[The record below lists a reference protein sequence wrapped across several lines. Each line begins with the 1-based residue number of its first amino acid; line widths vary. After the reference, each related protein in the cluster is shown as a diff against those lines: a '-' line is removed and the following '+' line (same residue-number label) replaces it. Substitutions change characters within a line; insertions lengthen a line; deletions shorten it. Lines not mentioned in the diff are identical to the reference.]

1 MDDQITIIG
10 SSYFQPISE
19 LFESMLRASPPDRTK
34 KSNYRENGYAAAL
47 VVLIVTLLESYVS
60 RLRFVRHNEI
70 VSSRSVPE
78 TLTHLFPDF
87 PNKEELLEVFLLRN
101 IVIHNHVWHLD
112 TSNPESE
119 AKTIH
124 SPLDL
129 GFDVNQHY
137 RSIVD
142 SETRRTK
149 RLGFP
154 VDPSAV
160 DRYDVK
166 RVFEIVW
173 GTLSFMNRKN
183 FSHTPLAGRTVVF
196 RKTRVSFESI
206 SGYVV

>member
-1 MDDQITIIG
+1 M
-10 SSYFQPISE
+10 
-19 LFESMLRASPPDRTK
+19 
-34 KSNYRENGYAAAL
+34 
-47 VVLIVTLLESYVS
+47 S

-70 VSSRSVPE
+70 VSSRSVPD
-78 TLTHLFPDF
+78 LLAHLFPDL
-87 PNKEELLEVFLLRN
+87 PNKEELVEVFLLRN

-119 AKTIH
+119 ARTIQ

-129 GFDVNQHY
+129 GFDVNRYY

-173 GTLSFMNRKN
+173 VTLSLMNRKD
-183 FSHTPLAGRTVVF
+183 FSHTPLGGRTVVF
-196 RKTRVSFESI
+196 RKTRVSFESL
-206 SGYVV
+206 SGYVI